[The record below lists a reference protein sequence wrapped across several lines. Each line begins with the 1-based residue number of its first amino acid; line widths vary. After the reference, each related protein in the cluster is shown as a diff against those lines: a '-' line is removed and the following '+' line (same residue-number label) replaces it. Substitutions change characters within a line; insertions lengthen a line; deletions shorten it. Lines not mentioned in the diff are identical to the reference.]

1 MALSGVTVLHRFTSY
16 FDIMHQ
22 GESNTG
28 LVQKVDTKAAAVLK
42 MREVGGTPGSLE
54 LCYEIPLLDVV
65 YARVRGTS
73 SPSFREPVHLSAFF
87 FASFPNAYEST
98 I

>member
-1 MALSGVTVLHRFTSY
+1 
-16 FDIMHQ
+16 MHQ

-28 LVQKVDTKAAAVLK
+28 LVQKVDTEAAAVLK

-73 SPSFREPVHLSAFF
+73 SPSRSFREPVHLSAFL
-87 FASFPNAYEST
+87 FASFPNVYEST